1 MKRRLAQP
9 DQEGKTVRECG
20 PLAER
25 LGAARNSRP
34 PGIHA
39 GGRAAH
45 HLLHDEGSAA
55 LAAVSSQVAAVE
67 RGEAAGR
74 PRALEL
80 TGTWLLSAAMAGAGL
95 LAYAFHI
102 LAARTLTTSEYGQVA
117 AFWAALFIV
126 VVVLFRPLEQTTAR
140 SIADRLERGQEGW
153 TVLRSVVHVYRLPP
167 RRRGDCHRTRLEHG
181 DSEAVRRLVLHD
193 RDARRGHRGLR
204 RAVRGPWSP
213 RWACAG
219 STP

>member
-1 MKRRLAQP
+1 MKHRLAQP

-25 LGAARNSRP
+25 LGAARNSLP

-67 RGEAAGR
+67 RGEAAGG

-80 TGTWLLSAAMAGAGL
+80 TGTGVLSAAIAGAGV

-117 AFWAALFIV
+117 ALWAALFIA
-126 VVVLFRPLEQTTAR
+126 VVVLFRPLEQTTSRAV
-140 SIADRLERGQEGW
+140 ADRLARGQEAAS
-153 TVLRSVVHVYRLPP
+153 VLRSVVFVYVALLGVVGVGAVLAWDTLTHRLFD
-167 RRRGDCHRTRLEHG
+167 GT
-181 DSEAVRRLVLHD
+181 AFFTAMLVV
-193 RDARRGHRGLR
+193 G
-204 RAVRGPWSP
+204 V
-213 RWACAG
+213 AG
-219 STP
+219 Y